1 MLLTYSTFLFLVL
14 GLAEKP
20 VEEKKDEKQERIP
33 ALSILQL
40 FRFASPLDILLLLV
54 GTLAGSIQ
62 DHYNKLVIRNNECI
76 QYLRHT
82 NR

>member
-20 VEEKKDEKQERIP
+20 VEEKKDEKQQRIP
-33 ALSILQL
+33 SLSILQL

-62 DHYNKLVIRNNECI
+62 II
-76 QYLRHT
+76 IT
-82 NR
+82 NL

>member
-20 VEEKKDEKQERIP
+20 VEEKKDEKQQRIP

-62 DHYNKLVIRNNECI
+62 DLYNKLVIRNNECI